1 MPRRPKDTRIVTP
14 VVVDFDLRSQE
25 DDGYEFDDM
34 SRRTSSKERD
44 ISSRELQDEDIAPNY
59 EIKQVPI
66 DEVEDS
72 QDSQRPTRRRQ
83 PARLGYRSRPDPIVV
98 DMKSPE
104 DNGFEF
110 RDISYTNPK
119 GKPILK
125 TISATVAKGEMLAVM
140 VRPVPQFEGVL
151 SYAPRTQGPP
161 GSNSCALLSSLS
173 SAGGQGVTGQITFEG
188 LTKFDLR
195 SMSYVPKVS
204 NKPVY

>member
-44 ISSRELQDEDIAPNY
+44 ISSRELQDDDDIPNY

-83 PARLGYRSRPDPIVV
+83 PARAGYRPRPEPIVV
-98 DMKSPE
+98 DMKAPE

-119 GKPILK
+119 GEPILK
-125 TISATVAKGEMLAVM
+125 TVSATVAKGEMLAVM
-140 VRPVPQFEGVL
+140 VRPVPQFEKIS
-151 SYAPRTQGPP
+151 SYAFRTQGPP
-161 GSNSCALLSSLS
+161 GSNSCALLTSLS
-173 SAGGQGVTGQITFEG
+173 SAGRQGVTGQITFEG
-188 LTKFDLR
+188 VTKFDLR
-195 SMSYVPKVS
+195 SMSFVPKVS
-204 NKPVY
+204 NKPAS